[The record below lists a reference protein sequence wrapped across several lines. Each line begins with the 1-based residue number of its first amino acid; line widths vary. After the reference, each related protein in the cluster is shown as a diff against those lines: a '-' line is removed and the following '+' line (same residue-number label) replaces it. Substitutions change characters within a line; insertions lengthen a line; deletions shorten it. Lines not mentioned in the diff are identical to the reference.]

1 MNADS
6 ENISLE
12 ISHQPFGY
20 SVVSPELTTLCLMES
35 DAERLVKRLFPEL
48 RTLYLIEQRRRVDFE
63 VFETADGG
71 VIPVKIR
78 VRDNR

>member
-1 MNADS
+1 
-6 ENISLE
+6 
-12 ISHQPFGY
+12 
-20 SVVSPELTTLCLMES
+20 MES